1 MFKSQFLRV
10 HLHANFFSSVQRRA
24 GAKGF
29 GLFTRENLYAGQFII
44 EYIGEVMLSH
54 KPVDLCFTA
63 APCLIS
69 IAGKLLC
76 DDRHDQAFT
85 LHPLHVVGTMYELLH
100 EHGFYTA
107 C

>member
-10 HLHANFFSSVQRRA
+10 HANFFSSVQRRA

-29 GLFTRENLYAGQFII
+29 GLFTRENLYTGQFII

-63 APCLIS
+63 AACLMNM
-69 IAGKLLC
+69 ACKLLC
-76 DDRHDQAFT
+76 DDLHDRTLT
-85 LHPLHVVGTMYELLH
+85 LHPLHVVGIMYELLH
-100 EHGFYTA
+100 EQGFFTA